1 VGVQSDAHDLPTWL
15 LPVERLTMIR
25 ISVISSDLVSVGY
38 DSQNQ
43 LLEIEFKENAV
54 YQYSGVPSS
63 VHEGLMNAT
72 SKGKYVHQYVKQ
84 YRNTRV
90 S

>member
-1 VGVQSDAHDLPTWL
+1 
-15 LPVERLTMIR
+15 MNR

-38 DSQNQ
+38 DYQNQ

-54 YQYSGVPSS
+54 YQYGGVPTS
-63 VHEGLMNAT
+63 VHEGLMNAA
-72 SKGKYVHQYVKQ
+72 SKGKYFHQYVKQ
-84 YRNTRV
+84 YPYTRV